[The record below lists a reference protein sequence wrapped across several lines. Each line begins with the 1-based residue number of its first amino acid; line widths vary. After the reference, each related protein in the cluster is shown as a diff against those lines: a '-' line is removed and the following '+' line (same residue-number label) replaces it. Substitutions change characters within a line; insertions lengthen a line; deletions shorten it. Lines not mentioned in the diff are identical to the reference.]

1 MWKLCEIG
9 FSEEANEGVLSFFVP
24 AIGRVL
30 DSRPEWFTER
40 LLALDSRTGE
50 KHEERHQFLSHI
62 VQLVLRLW
70 LLHDQGRAE
79 ECIRAWTDNPIGHPE
94 RIQNALSALRG
105 ALLQGDPVRRDP
117 RDDLIRRRTIEIFER
132 VVLKLGPIL
141 SELAQRK
148 DLGEPERAIAQTT
161 IAILDRAVTEIY
173 FGSGA
178 HGMSG
183 RRDTEVENPVA
194 VTPEVRARFLREM
207 APALKGLTPVP
218 YPSVT
223 HRLLETLE
231 VFISDDPE
239 TVFRLVTD
247 ALVGGGRMGGY
258 QVESLGAELFVRIIR
273 RYLADFRSML
283 ALDDDLRQRL
293 MRALDVFVEAG
304 WPEARQLV
312 YELPEMLR

>member
-1 MWKLCEIG
+1 
-9 FSEEANEGVLSFFVP
+9 
-24 AIGRVL
+24 
-30 DSRPEWFTER
+30 
-40 LLALDSRTGE
+40 
-50 KHEERHQFLSHI
+50 
-62 VQLVLRLW
+62 
-70 LLHDQGRAE
+70 
-79 ECIRAWTDNPIGHPE
+79 
-94 RIQNALSALRG
+94 
-105 ALLQGDPVRRDP
+105 
-117 RDDLIRRRTIEIFER
+117 
-132 VVLKLGPIL
+132 VLKLGPIL